1 MKKYKV
7 TPDLSLKQQMDRP
20 MPESS
25 DYGENP
31 SGPYFDAYKLYQDDL
46 AAWQKEYDALP
57 SYPIKKEYQ
66 HLVKV
71 GKEYEEGD
79 FKLKND
85 KCSCKIGDDCKGG
98 TIGRWFTPCTI
109 TFAVPVSETEAKIE
123 SPARY
128 SEESFLNDILLWAV
142 VNRFQYDQSD
152 HRWFN
157 ECIGELSGKRFT
169 ISELIDEFKRVNP
182 RQSLPSN
189 AETENKNMNTI
200 NTLLDL
206 MALHGG
212 EIVSTASLNTYNI
225 DQARASGRMYVRE
238 DALGFVWMPK
248 SDFPETVEEVER
260 FEKWFPLKAELP
272 ESLKSPD
279 FLFKIDA
286 ETVEKKGLDL
296 KAMEDRLNE
305 ALENETAESFEA
317 WRKEKYTPKNGYY
330 CVTCK
335 SRIYCEKYG
344 CQSPAVSAPVEE
356 RKDVFYETIKVTP
369 LRIAIEVCSQIFC
382 LSILTNLGL
391 RENKSWGED
400 ENELYWKLM
409 DLSIKQS
416 ARIIEQLKEYG
427 INPELKLKDVA
438 PQEERKHTDKD
449 MIGFAEWASGSGWQ
463 FHGYAKKWMTKG
475 RKLSATSSELL
486 KEYDKYLNP

>member
-1 MKKYKV
+1 LHLRSLPKIKVEGKLKEGWVEEKDFVLKYTFPPMNAKQGTKIIPRLKNGVVENGSDWDREQIRKHLKEGVSYTVKKANVY
-7 TPDLSLKQQMDRP
+7 DW
-20 MPESS
+20 SS
-25 DYGENP
+25 DYELEEVPGQN
-31 SGPYFDAYKLYQDDL
+31 FNTVCFYKD
-46 AAWQKEYDALP
+46 
-57 SYPIKKEYQ
+57 I
-66 HLVKV
+66 
-71 GKEYEEGD
+71 
-79 FKLKND
+79 
-85 KCSCKIGDDCKGG
+85 I
-98 TIGRWFTPCTI
+98 
-109 TFAVPVSETEAKIE
+109 AVPVSETEAKIE

-356 RKDVFYETIKVTP
+356 RKDVFYETIKETP

>member
-344 CQSPAVSAPVEE
+344 CQSPAVSAPVDETAHLLSTKANRERLEE
-356 RKDVFYETIKVTP
+356 SV
-369 LRIAIEVCSQIFC
+369 
-382 LSILTNLGL
+382 
-391 RENKSWGED
+391 KSLQEGQERAK
-400 ENELYWKLM
+400 ELYPYPEN
-409 DLSIKQS
+409 DLYKPGDPDL
-416 ARIIEQLKEYG
+416 EQMIWVVNQKREAYLAGFAASKEYAKG
-427 INPELKLKDVA
+427 LLEWMFPTGVPGRDKLIDLYDEHLK
-438 PQEERKHTDKD
+438 H
-449 MIGFAEWASGSGWQ
+449 
-463 FHGYAKKWMTKG
+463 
-475 RKLSATSSELL
+475 
-486 KEYDKYLNP
+486 LNQQK